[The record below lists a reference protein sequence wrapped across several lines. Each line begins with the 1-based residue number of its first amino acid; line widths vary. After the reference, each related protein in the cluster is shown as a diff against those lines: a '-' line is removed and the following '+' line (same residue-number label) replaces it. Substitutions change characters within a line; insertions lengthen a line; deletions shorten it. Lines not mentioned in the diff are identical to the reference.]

1 VSRREKG
8 EMESVSVKE
17 GDGSGRENDG
27 LLHKY
32 DHTQING
39 SSNAP
44 SYLSF
49 DLTVVASTSLA
60 KSTQIICRMGERRF
74 SASMHKY

>member
-1 VSRREKG
+1 MLVYCT
-8 EMESVSVKE
+8 SVTIYKSMA
-17 GDGSGRENDG
+17 N
-27 LLHKY
+27 
-32 DHTQING
+32 Q
-39 SSNAP
+39 NAP

-60 KSTQIICRMGERRF
+60 KSTQIICRMGERGF

>member
-1 VSRREKG
+1 MGKGERESVSRR
-8 EMESVSVKE
+8 E
-17 GDGSGRENDG
+17 GDGSGRESAG
-27 LLHKY
+27 LLHKCN
-32 DHTQING
+32 HTQVNVQ
-39 SSNAP
+39 NAP

-74 SASMHKY
+74 NASMHKY

>member
-1 VSRREKG
+1 MGAG
-8 EMESVSVKE
+8 ERMLVYCTCTS
-17 GDGSGRENDG
+17 
-27 LLHKY
+27 LTIHKSMAL
-32 DHTQING
+32 Q
-39 SSNAP
+39 NAP